1 MDMIT
6 VVVPAY
12 NSEGTI
18 LRCINSILN
27 QTYQDIQLIVVDD
40 GSEDGTRTIVEE
52 FQKQDSRIELISIR
66 NSGVSHARN
75 VGIDNAR
82 GEYITFVDSDDYI
95 DEVMYES
102 LMKKLNEYNADIAHC
117 SYKNVNEE

>member
-12 NSEGTI
+12 NSERTI
-18 LRCINSILN
+18 SRCINSILK

-52 FQKQDSRIELISIR
+52 FQKQD
-66 NSGVSHARN
+66 
-75 VGIDNAR
+75 
-82 GEYITFVDSDDYI
+82 
-95 DEVMYES
+95 
-102 LMKKLNEYNADIAHC
+102 
-117 SYKNVNEE
+117 